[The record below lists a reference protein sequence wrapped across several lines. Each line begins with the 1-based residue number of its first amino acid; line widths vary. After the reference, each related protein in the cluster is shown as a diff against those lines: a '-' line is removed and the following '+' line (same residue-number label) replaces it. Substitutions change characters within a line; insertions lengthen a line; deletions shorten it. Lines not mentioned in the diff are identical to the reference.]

1 MDSVEIPNH
10 FIVDYYKF
18 DKIEFM
24 SNNLINLATA
34 RELIKRYRDNL
45 KQIATPAFNGALKY
59 SETFDAAAVQAILN
73 QPGCVEFRAY
83 YGMKADNSICSIFV
97 GVDAEDNDILNSL
110 NGNGQ
115 DVIVEYGKDCPPEC
129 STAKNR
135 IY

>member
-1 MDSVEIPNH
+1 
-10 FIVDYYKF
+10 
-18 DKIEFM
+18 M
-24 SNNLINLATA
+24 SNNIIDLTTA

-45 KQIATPAFNGALKY
+45 DEIATPTFSGALKY

-97 GVDAEDNDILNSL
+97 GVDVEDNDILNSL
-110 NGNGQ
+110 NGTGE
-115 DVIVEYGKDCPPEC
+115 DVIVEYGRDCPPVC
-129 STAKNR
+129 SIAKNR